1 MDVTTY
7 EKKNMK
13 LYYLVC
19 VFLHH
24 VGNKLID
31 LIFWVCTY
39 MLVFINHVWNIF
51 QQRSLPCQKNLR
63 PQQKKISLA
72 TVSNYIS

>member
-1 MDVTTY
+1 
-7 EKKNMK
+7 MK

-51 QQRSLPCQKNLR
+51 QQRGLPCQKNLR
-63 PQQKKISLA
+63 LQQKKLVWLLYQITFPRVLN
-72 TVSNYIS
+72 TI

>member
-1 MDVTTY
+1 
-7 EKKNMK
+7 MK

-63 PQQKKISLA
+63 PQQKKLVWLLYQITFPRVLN
-72 TVSNYIS
+72 TI